1 MASMNHF
8 IEFAPPTIISM
19 HMRIIMCTMCGQ
31 VSFERQFL
39 ELAVESTC
47 SLQILII
54 ECAVWVSVLVS

>member
-19 HMRIIMCTMCGQ
+19 HMRIVMCTMCGQ

-39 ELAVESTC
+39 ELAIESTC
-47 SLQILII
+47 SN
-54 ECAVWVSVLVS
+54 

>member
-8 IEFAPPTIISM
+8 IEFAPPTIISKHM
-19 HMRIIMCTMCGQ
+19 HIDMCTMCGQ

-47 SLQILII
+47 SN
-54 ECAVWVSVLVS
+54 SYR